1 MTQLVSQDAETKSRL
16 LERGYIWQGAKLL
29 PSLAVFMVGIALWLM
44 PVPEG
49 LSTQVWHLFAIF
61 AATIAGIIT
70 LPLPLGSVVFF
81 GMMSI
86 LLTRTL
92 SFQELFLSYAQ
103 PSIWMIITAFF
114 LTGGV
119 IKTNLAQRLSYIF
132 LSGMGSNVMS
142 LSYGIVFC
150 EFLIAPFVP
159 SIVARSS
166 CIIFPII
173 LSIVKD
179 INPGDKSAPGYKTAG
194 FLLLVALHTSVVSSG
209 MFMTSMSGN
218 LMIAEVAAEQ
228 GIYISWGGWA
238 LSSLLPGLVS
248 LLATPWIIYALYRPD
263 VEELPA
269 ASKKT
274 KQQLQN
280 LGPVSFQEYA
290 MASVFVLVLSLWLFG
305 SHLGISNVEAC
316 FIGLSLLL
324 FLGVI
329 SWEDCLGNQTAW
341 NTFFWLGALIGIS
354 AQLKKLGLFSWLG
367 NNVLALIGQ
376 PFWPIALLM
385 VLGIYFYSHY
395 FFASNVAHVT
405 ALYPTFL
412 LTALEI
418 GAPPYLAALL
428 LAFLS
433 SLFGGLTHYACASGP
448 VFFSTGYIDLKKWWQ
463 IGFVCCSFHFL
474 NYLILG
480 SAWLKFLALW

>member
-1 MTQLVSQDAETKSRL
+1 MTQLLSQDADTKSYS
-16 LERGYIWQGAKLL
+16 LEKGFIWQGAKLL
-29 PSLAVFMVGIALWLM
+29 PSFVVFMLGFGLWLM

-49 LSTQVWHLFAIF
+49 LSSQVWQLFAIF

-86 LLTRTL
+86 LLSRTL

-119 IKTNLAQRLSYIF
+119 IKTNLAQRLSFLF
-132 LSGMGSNVMS
+132 LSGMGNHVMS
-142 LSYGIVFC
+142 LAYGFVFC
-150 EFLIAPFVP
+150 ELLIAPFVP

-179 INPGDKSAPGYKTAG
+179 INPCEKGQAGFKTAG
-194 FLLLVALHTSVVSSG
+194 FLLLVALHTSVISSC

-218 LMIAEVAAEQ
+218 LMMAEMAFEQ
-228 GIYISWGGWA
+228 GIFISWGGWA
-238 LSSLLPGLVS
+238 LSSIVPGLVS
-248 LLATPWIIYALYRPD
+248 LLATPWIIYSLYRPD
-263 VEELPA
+263 IEELPNA
-269 ASKKT
+269 REKT
-274 KQQLQN
+274 GKQLEA

-290 MASVFVLVLSLWLFG
+290 MGSVFILVLGLWLFG
-305 SHLGISNVEAC
+305 SQIGVSNVEAC
-316 FIGLSLLL
+316 FLGLGLLL

-329 SWEDCLGNQTAW
+329 SWEDCLKNETAW
-341 NTFFWLGALIGIS
+341 NTFFWLGALMGIS

-367 NNVLALIGQ
+367 SNVLGFIGQ
-376 PFWPIALLM
+376 PFWPFALLL
-385 VLGIYFYSHY
+385 VLAIYFYSHY

-412 LTALEI
+412 LTALEL

-448 VFFSTGYIDLKKWWQ
+448 VFFSSGYIDLKKWWQ
-463 IGFVCCSFHFL
+463 IGFVCSTFHFL

-480 SAWLKFLALW
+480 SAWLKFLSLW